1 MDPSRPMN
9 TPDLILASASPRRRE
24 LLDQIGVRFKV
35 LPSEIPE
42 SPGHL
47 ELPEDYVRRIA
58 LEKARAVQKVHG
70 TSDLPILSAD
80 TEVVLDGEIFGK
92 PGDED
97 HAREMLEKLSGREH
111 FVLSAVSLVLGS
123 EHFEA
128 LSMTQVRFRELD
140 AFEIAAYWRTGE
152 PKGKAGAYAIQG
164 LGSLFIERLSG
175 SFSGVMGLPLH
186 ETAQLLRK
194 VGIDPLL
201 RLEGTPN
208 A

>member
-1 MDPSRPMN
+1 MN

-35 LPSEIPE
+35 VPSEIPE
-42 SPGHL
+42 NPGPL

-58 LEKARAVQKVHG
+58 HEKARAVQKTHSP
-70 TSDLPILSAD
+70 SDLPILSAD

-92 PGDED
+92 PTDED
-97 HAREMLEKLSGREH
+97 HACRMLEKLSGREH
-111 FVLSAVSLVLGS
+111 FVLSAVSLVQG
-123 EHFEA
+123 ERHFEA
-128 LSMTQVRFRELD
+128 LSMTQVRFRDLHLS
-140 AFEIAAYWRTGE
+140 EIAAYWRTGE

-201 RLEGTPN
+201 RLEGAESP
-208 A
+208 

>member
-1 MDPSRPMN
+1 MH

-24 LLDQIGVRFKV
+24 LLDQIGIRFKV

-42 SPGHL
+42 CPGDL

-58 LEKARAVQKVHG
+58 HEKARATQKAHAG
-70 TSDLPILSAD
+70 SDLPILSAD

-92 PGDED
+92 PQDED
-97 HAREMLEKLSGREH
+97 HARRMLEKLSGREH
-111 FVLSAVSLVLGS
+111 FVLSAVSLVQG
-123 EHFEA
+123 ENHFEA
-128 LSMTQVRFRELD
+128 LSITQVRFRDL
-140 AFEIAAYWRTGE
+140 AASEIAAYWRTGE
-152 PKGKAGAYAIQG
+152 PQGKAGAYAIQG

-194 VGIDPLL
+194 VGIDPLS
-201 RLEGTPN
+201 RLVCVPR

>member
-1 MDPSRPMN
+1 MN
-9 TPDLILASASPRRRE
+9 AHDLILASASPRRRE

-35 LPSEIPE
+35 VPSEIPE
-42 SPGHL
+42 EPGAL

-58 LEKARAVQKVHG
+58 HEKAQAVHDLHG
-70 TSDLPILSAD
+70 PQGLPILSAD

-92 PGDED
+92 PTDED
-97 HAREMLEKLSGREH
+97 HARQMLEKLSGREH
-111 FVLSAVSLVLGS
+111 FVLSAVSLVLG
-123 EHFEA
+123 ETHYEA
-128 LSMTQVRFRELD
+128 LSMTHVRFRSLNTG
-140 AFEIAAYWRTGE
+140 EISAYLRTGE
-152 PKGKAGAYAIQG
+152 PQGKAGAYAIQG

-201 RLEGTPN
+201 RLEATQS

>member
-1 MDPSRPMN
+1 MN

-42 SPGHL
+42 RPGNL
-47 ELPEDYVRRIA
+47 ELPENYVRRMA
-58 LEKARAVQKVHG
+58 HEKARATQKIHG
-70 TSDLPILSAD
+70 ASDLPILSAD

-92 PGDED
+92 PQDED
-97 HAREMLEKLSGREH
+97 HARQMLEKLSGREH
-111 FVLSAVSLVLGS
+111 FVLSAVSLVHGES
-123 EHFEA
+123 HFEA
-128 LSMTQVRFRELD
+128 LSMTQVRFRELT
-140 AFEIAAYWRTGE
+140 AGEITAYWRTGE
-152 PKGKAGAYAIQG
+152 PQGKAGAYAIQG

-186 ETAQLLRK
+186 ETAQLLQK
-194 VGIDPLL
+194 IGIDPLS
-201 RLEGTPN
+201 RLEGIQR

>member
-1 MDPSRPMN
+1 MN
-9 TPDLILASASPRRRE
+9 AHDLILASASPRRRE

-35 LPSEIPE
+35 VPSEIPE
-42 SPGHL
+42 EPGAL

-58 LEKARAVQKVHG
+58 HEKAKAVHDLHG
-70 TSDLPILSAD
+70 PQGLPILSAD

-92 PGDED
+92 PTDED
-97 HAREMLEKLSGREH
+97 HARQMLEKLSGREH
-111 FVLSAVSLVLGS
+111 FVLSAVSLVHG
-123 EHFEA
+123 ETHYEA
-128 LSMTQVRFRELD
+128 LSMTHVRFRSLN
-140 AFEIAAYWRTGE
+140 AGEISAYLRTGE
-152 PKGKAGAYAIQG
+152 PQGKAGAYAIQG

-201 RLEGTPN
+201 RLEATQS

>member
-1 MDPSRPMN
+1 MQ

-42 SPGHL
+42 NPGHL

-58 LEKARAVQKVHG
+58 LEKARATQRLEG
-70 TSDLPILSAD
+70 PSNLPILSAD

-92 PGDED
+92 PRDEA
-97 HAREMLEKLSGREH
+97 HAFEMLEKLSGREH
-111 FVLSAVSLVLGS
+111 FVLSAVSLVHG
-123 EHFEA
+123 ETHFEA
-128 LSMTQVRFRELD
+128 LSMTQVRFRDL
-140 AFEIAAYWRTGE
+140 AASEISAYWRTGE
-152 PKGKAGAYAIQG
+152 PQGKAGAYAIQG

-194 VGIDPLL
+194 VGIDPLT
-201 RLEGTPN
+201 RLEGTQP

>member
-1 MDPSRPMN
+1 
-9 TPDLILASASPRRRE
+9 
-24 LLDQIGVRFKV
+24 
-35 LPSEIPE
+35 
-42 SPGHL
+42 
-47 ELPEDYVRRIA
+47 
-58 LEKARAVQKVHG
+58 
-70 TSDLPILSAD
+70 
-80 TEVVLDGEIFGK
+80 
-92 PGDED
+92 
-97 HAREMLEKLSGREH
+97 
-111 FVLSAVSLVLGS
+111 
-123 EHFEA
+123 
-128 LSMTQVRFRELD
+128 VRFRELN

>member
-1 MDPSRPMN
+1 MN

-24 LLDQIGVRFKV
+24 LLEQIGIRFKV

-42 SPGHL
+42 NPRHL

-58 LEKARAVQKVHG
+58 HEKARATQNIHG
-70 TSDLPILSAD
+70 SLDLPILSAD

-92 PGDED
+92 PADEA
-97 HAREMLEKLSGREH
+97 HARQMLEKLSGREH
-111 FVLSAVSLVLGS
+111 FVLSAVSLVLG
-123 EHFEA
+123 EAHFEA
-128 LSMTQVRFRELD
+128 LSMTQVRFRDLN
-140 AFEIAAYWRTGE
+140 ASEIAAYWRTGE
-152 PKGKAGAYAIQG
+152 PQGKAGAYAIQG

-194 VGIDPLL
+194 VGIDPLT
-201 RLEGTPN
+201 RLEG
-208 A
+208 AQSA